1 MAAMIR
7 GDDAGADAYLDK
19 LASRDEDLAD
29 RVADAVDELFELMEK
44 ERPKGE

>member
-29 RVADAVDELFELMEK
+29 RVADAVDEMLELIEK
-44 ERPKGE
+44 ERSKGE